1 MEAKEVRD
9 PNQNGHML
17 PDTPLPCAPH
27 ISTGSTQHLR
37 WKPESHPRTLLP
49 PFSYPIYS
57 SSLKASPSLICNQ
70 LSTCPAFSLRQILY
84 LIIDWL
90 VQLLSWVWLFVTLWP
105 ATCQASLT
113 STIFQFAEIHVHGVS
128 DANHLTLCPFF
139 CLQSFPP
146 SGSFPMIQMTK
157 VFGASALASVFPM
170 SIRVYL
176 F

>member
-1 MEAKEVRD
+1 MIICFQTHPYPVLLILALD
-9 PNQNGHML
+9 PLNIWDGNRKVILELSSL
-17 PDTPLPCAPH
+17 PSHIPFTPHLSRPLPHWSVTSC
-27 ISTGSTQHLR
+27 
-37 WKPESHPRTLLP
+37 LP
-49 PFSYPIYS
+49 V
-57 SSLKASPSLICNQ
+57 Q
-70 LSTCPAFSLRQILY
+70 LSLLRQILY